1 MPDTYFKIKKTIS
14 TSVDQFGIHHNYY
27 DYYLLNT
34 KLMGIEASRCGESS
48 LSVTILKPNSGD
60 LEPPTAYKDF
70 TIVKKFSKSDFV
82 KVYKE
87 SYNEIRTYVF

>member
-1 MPDTYFKIKKTIS
+1 MPYTYFKIKNTIS

-34 KLMGIEASRCGESS
+34 KLMGIKASRCGGSS
-48 LSVTILKPNSGD
+48 LSVTIMKPNSGT

-70 TIVKKFSKSDFV
+70 TIVKKICKSDFERV
-82 KVYKE
+82 NKE
-87 SYNEIRTYVF
+87 YN